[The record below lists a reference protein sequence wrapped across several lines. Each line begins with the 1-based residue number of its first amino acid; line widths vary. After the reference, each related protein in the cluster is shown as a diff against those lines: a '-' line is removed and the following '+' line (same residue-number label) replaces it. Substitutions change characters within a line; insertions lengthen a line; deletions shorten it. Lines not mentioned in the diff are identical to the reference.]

1 MTIRQAVSDA
11 AQMLEKASVP
21 DPRMDAELILSHVTG
36 LDRLNMLMSGAQE
49 LTQEQEQRFSSL
61 LLSRTQ
67 REPLQYLLGE
77 QFFYGLAFRVDS
89 RVLIPRQETEELCEW
104 GIAYLRSLKKEAP
117 TVLDLCTGSGA
128 IAITL
133 KHECPQAS
141 VTAAD
146 LSMDALELAR
156 QNARQNG
163 ADVRFVSG
171 DLWEPIADQRF
182 DLILSNPPYIPS
194 DDCEHLQDEVMR
206 EPRMA
211 LDGGA
216 DGLDF
221 YRRIAAE
228 AVSHLTPSGL
238 IAVELGMGE
247 AEAVAALF
255 ENAGL
260 IDVVIRKDLYGVA
273 RMVGARRRSQEH
285 V

>member
-21 DPRMDAELILSHVTG
+21 DPRMDAELILSHVTR

-61 LLSRTQ
+61 LLSRAR

-77 QFFYGLAFRVDS
+77 QFFYGLAFQVDS

-104 GIAYLRSLKKEAP
+104 GVAYLRNLKKEAP
-117 TVLDLCTGSGA
+117 TALDLCTGSGA

-133 KHECPQAS
+133 KHECPHAS
-141 VTAAD
+141 VTATD

-171 DLWEPIADQRF
+171 DLWEPVADQRF

-228 AVSHLTPSGL
+228 AVSHLAPGGL

-260 IDVVIRKDLYGVA
+260 IDAVIRKDLYGVA
-273 RMVGARRRSQEH
+273 RMVGARRRSHEH